1 MPALDTTTAA
11 LVLLA
16 LGLLAGGANAAT
28 PSFDCAKATHEV
40 EELICKDGELAELD
54 HSLNSLYH
62 TVLKH
67 TPAGEQAGLKT
78 EQRGWV
84 KGRNDCWKSSDV
96 RGCVLAEYRTRID
109 ALTDH

>member
-1 MPALDTTTAA
+1 MPKTLPALTA
-11 LVLLA
+11 LLA
-16 LGLLAGGANAAT
+16 LGLLAGAAHAAT

-40 EELICKDGELAELD
+40 EQLICKDGELAELD

-62 TVLKH
+62 SVLKN
-67 TPAGEQAGLKT
+67 TPASEQKMLKA

-84 KGRNDCWKSSDV
+84 KGRDDCWKSADV

-109 ALTDH
+109 ALKDR